1 MLFVQ
6 SLISEVH
13 VECLAFSDISRVGN
27 AMNTLP
33 PETKMGLVALTVS
46 DLDRSLRFYINTLGF
61 ALIQREDR
69 SALLGAGGE
78 ALLDLVELP
87 GARPKPPRTTG
98 LYHFAI
104 LAAFASRIW
113 RVRCATWPRLAG
125 PCKEQPIIW

>member
-1 MLFVQ
+1 M
-6 SLISEVH
+6 I
-13 VECLAFSDISRVGN
+13 
-27 AMNTLP
+27 TLP

-46 DLDRSLRFYINTLGF
+46 DLDRSLRFYINTLGL
-61 ALIQREDR
+61 ALIQHEDH

-104 LAAFASRIW
+104 LPPSRSIW
-113 RVRCATWPRLAG
+113 RVTAPPGRGSLAFARSSRSPGERSALPCGPRR
-125 PCKEQPIIW
+125 